1 MIRRLTAPAGLLAA
15 MLAGGLATAASLSE
29 TTLRGTVVVSDP
41 ARSLALFEFGPGN
54 LRTLRV
60 GAEVPGIGTLT
71 QVGPRGVRF
80 RTAAT
85 DIEFTFND
93 SALGTGGRPLGNT
106 STAGPGDR
114 TAAAEAGYR
123 QDNPQGFVMPNDGYQ
138 RSTDRAQDWL
148 DATPRPG
155 QSIDTTVWDK
165 PYVPPVR
172 QPHHATRN

>member
-1 MIRRLTAPAGLLAA
+1 MIRWPNVPASLLVALLANGPVA
-15 MLAGGLATAASLSE
+15 AASLSE

-41 ARSLALFEFGPGN
+41 AKSLALFEFGPGN
-54 LRTLRV
+54 LRTLRI
-60 GAEVPGIGTLT
+60 GAEIPGIGTLT

-93 SALGTGGRPLGNT
+93 SSLGTGGRQLGNT
-106 STAGPGDR
+106 STAGPGNR
-114 TAAAEAGYR
+114 AAAAETGYR